1 LTFQLE
7 DRQGSLAKVCQAL
20 GDRGVNIVAFQ
31 PVISEGKG
39 RVRCAVDNP
48 TSAQKV
54 LKNEGLGYSETA
66 VAQARLRHRPGES
79 ARAAARLGEANINV
93 RHVYCGVGAS
103 ANTAVMIFG
112 AKEVQQAAAIL
123 NRTAAAA

>member
-1 LTFQLE
+1 MTFQLE

-31 PVISEGKG
+31 PVISEGKE

-48 TSAQKV
+48 TSAKKV

-103 ANTAVMIFG
+103 ANTPVIFG

>member
-1 LTFQLE
+1 
-7 DRQGSLAKVCQAL
+7 
-20 GDRGVNIVAFQ
+20 VNIVAFQ
-31 PVISEGKG
+31 PVISEGKE

-48 TSAQKV
+48 TSAKKV

-93 RHVYCGVGAS
+93 RHAYCGVGAS
-103 ANTAVMIFG
+103 TNTPVMIFG
-112 AKEVQQAAAIL
+112 AKEVQQAAIL

>member
-1 LTFQLE
+1 MTFQLE

-31 PVISEGKG
+31 SVISERKG

-48 TSAQKV
+48 TAAQKV

-66 VAQARLRHRPGES
+66 VAQAKLRHRPGEL

-93 RHVYCGVGAS
+93 RHAYCGVGAS
-103 ANTAVMIFG
+103 ANTPGMIFG